1 MGAVSTSVRRAVAV
15 ATGGAVA
22 AVTFAGVA
30 SAEDLSLRSSTVQT
44 VDGWDVS
51 VTASDLSVR
60 QVPNLAGSIFTREG
74 FVSATVTGEVQ
85 GQGTAPV
92 RSGKVEQGIQI
103 GCGVDVSSGAT
114 VGLNASFG
122 PNVGITMAG
131 PSAGLSATAGPSVS
145 MQVKPGQITSLSL
158 GEKQMQGSAA
168 TIAAHGVHVKVDG
181 CWGPVSVRTF
191 AMVAVSTDTSDD
203 SVYVYS
209 DPTWL

>member
-1 MGAVSTSVRRAVAV
+1 MRTAAV
-15 ATGGAVA
+15 ATALGAA
-22 AVTFAGVA
+22 AAFLSAGTA
-30 SAEDLSLRSSTVQT
+30 SAEELAPRTATVTT

-51 VTASDLSVR
+51 VTASDLSVHP
-60 QVPNLAGSIFTREG
+60 VPNLAGSPFTREG

-114 VGLNASFG
+114 LGLNATFG

-145 MQVKPGQITSLSL
+145 IQVKPGQITSLSL
-158 GEKQMQGSAA
+158 GEKQMQGPAA
-168 TIAAHGVHVKVDG
+168 TISAHGVHLKVDG

-191 AMVAVSTDTSDD
+191 AMVAISTDTSDD
-203 SVYVYS
+203 SAYVYS